1 MSELLEDQEAT
12 QFDYEHYVD
21 LVRRRHVH
29 FLVPVLVGWLL
40 VWGASW
46 VLPSMYKSSTLIT
59 VEQPTMPET
68 YVPKNVNEDIQ
79 SRLQSIK
86 QQILS
91 QTRLLMIIDKLNL
104 YTGPNAPQSP
114 DDKVEALR
122 KNIDLEVVKD
132 GRNNEITSFRV
143 SFSSHDPKVAQ
154 RVTNELTQLFIN
166 ENSKVREEQSRA
178 TTHFMEQQLEDARVQ
193 LAAQEEKVKQFEA
206 VHEGALPSQQ
216 TSNLQIL
223 AGLQGQMQNLQDSLN
238 TAKQQRVYYQTLIEQ
253 YKNLHASGRSVDGA
267 PTEVSAVNQQLD
279 RLKGELTDLRSRYT
293 ESYPDVQKVKA
304 QIAQVEE
311 QKRELMAAP
320 RSGSKQASE
329 SESGP
334 MLQLQSQLQ
343 ANQIE
348 IQNRE
353 KAIAS
358 LEARISEYQG
368 RLNAQPGTEQQLLEL
383 NRGYEQTKSIYD
395 DLLKKKT
402 QSAMATSM
410 EQLQRGERFRTLDPP
425 SLPQKPDFPD
435 HLKFCGFGVA
445 AGLAMGCFVVFLF
458 EFFDDRMHADKE
470 IKALLAMNVLA
481 EVPEVRSDADK
492 DREKRRIVLGW
503 ALTAIVGICIALG
516 STFSFLRG

>member
-1 MSELLEDQEAT
+1 
-12 QFDYEHYVD
+12 
-21 LVRRRHVH
+21 
-29 FLVPVLVGWLL
+29 
-40 VWGASW
+40 
-46 VLPSMYKSSTLIT
+46 
-59 VEQPTMPET
+59 
-68 YVPKNVNEDIQ
+68 
-79 SRLQSIK
+79 
-86 QQILS
+86 
-91 QTRLLMIIDKLNL
+91 
-104 YTGPNAPQSP
+104 
-114 DDKVEALR
+114 
-122 KNIDLEVVKD
+122 
-132 GRNNEITSFRV
+132 
-143 SFSSHDPKVAQ
+143 
-154 RVTNELTQLFIN
+154 
-166 ENSKVREEQSRA
+166 
-178 TTHFMEQQLEDARVQ
+178 
-193 LAAQEEKVKQFEA
+193 
-206 VHEGALPSQQ
+206 
-216 TSNLQIL
+216 
-223 AGLQGQMQNLQDSLN
+223 
-238 TAKQQRVYYQTLIEQ
+238 
-253 YKNLHASGRSVDGA
+253 
-267 PTEVSAVNQQLD
+267 
-279 RLKGELTDLRSRYT
+279 
-293 ESYPDVQKVKA
+293 
-304 QIAQVEE
+304 
-311 QKRELMAAP
+311 
-320 RSGSKQASE
+320 
-329 SESGP
+329 

-445 AGLAMGCFVVFLF
+445 AGLAMGCLVVFLF